1 MFISRHRVPL
11 TRINALRGVP
21 MFAGL
26 PDAALA
32 RIDGHMVEIEVED
45 GATLIREN
53 ERGREA
59 FIVAE
64 GIAEVRVGG
73 VAVSSVA
80 AGDLIGEVSLLDN
93 GPRTATV
100 VALTPLRLYVLDPR
114 QFTAL
119 FDAPQTARW
128 IATNLA
134 HRLRE
139 DDTQHDGM
147 QPAVTRWPAAHHN
160 RGNQ

>member
-1 MFISRHRVPL
+1 MFISRHRIPV

-21 MFAGL
+21 MFVGL

-32 RIDGHMVEIEVED
+32 RIDGHMVEIDVED
-45 GATLIREN
+45 GTTLIREN
-53 ERGREA
+53 ERGSEA

-64 GIAEVRVGG
+64 GIAEVRRGG
-73 VAVSSVA
+73 VAMSSVA

-100 VALTPLRLYVLDPR
+100 VALTAMRLYVLDPR
-114 QFTAL
+114 QFSAL
-119 FDAPQTARW
+119 FDHPQTARW
-128 IATNLA
+128 IAGNLA
-134 HRLRE
+134 IRLRQ
-139 DDTQHDGM
+139 DHTTQRGEVGSHALTGSS
-147 QPAVTRWPAAHHN
+147 RN